1 MESDME
7 VMSTNDSGTNVEENI
22 YRMHILVF
30 DAFLLTLVLV
40 GNISVLVVII
50 NDGQKSRMNV
60 YIKNLAVADLLCGL
74 FYIVPRI
81 VVHVNNDQFYGG
93 NTICKM
99 QEYFGNVGILGSNTI
114 VVALSLDRLYLVL
127 RPLGSL
133 AVRGRSAMMPCILCW
148 VIAAIVSV
156 TGPIVFEYN
165 DVYKYCMP
173 WLDRTET
180 KIYFTTIFVVV
191 FIIPT
196 MILAVCYSVI
206 AYIIWRVSKREGGI
220 QLKENPSS
228 GHQHSTLLNSR
239 QSSHSSGSEQRDTT
253 ISKSQIKTIKM
264 TFVIVIAFFCC
275 WAPYMIVNLLFIFG
289 IIIIPDQVSIFINGL
304 LPLNSVVNPLI
315 YAAFSSRVFKRFRNK
330 LTRRLPTTRTTRR
343 TENWKM

>member
-1 MESDME
+1 MASDME
-7 VMSTNDSGTNVEENI
+7 VMSTNDNGTYVEDNPYE
-22 YRMHILVF
+22 MHTLVF
-30 DAFLLTLVLV
+30 DAFLLTLILV

-81 VVHVNNDQFYGG
+81 VVHVNNGQFYGG

-99 QEYFGNVGILGSNTI
+99 QEYFGVSL
-114 VVALSLDRLYLVL
+114 LS
-127 RPLGSL
+127 
-133 AVRGRSAMMPCILCW
+133 GRSAMMPCILCW

-165 DVYKYCMP
+165 HTYKSCMP
-173 WLDRTET
+173 WLDGTEL

-196 MILAVCYSVI
+196 TILTVCYSVI

-220 QLKENPSS
+220 QLKEFPSS

-275 WAPYMIVNLLFIFG
+275 WAPYMIVNLLIIFH
-289 IIIIPDQVSIFINGL
+289 ILIIPY
-304 LPLNSVVNPLI
+304 P
-315 YAAFSSRVFKRFRNK
+315 NK
-330 LTRRLPTTRTTRR
+330 
-343 TENWKM
+343 

>member
-1 MESDME
+1 ME
-7 VMSTNDSGTNVEENI
+7 VMSTNDNGTYVEDNPYE
-22 YRMHILVF
+22 MHTLVF
-30 DAFLLTLVLV
+30 DAFLLTLILV

-81 VVHVNNDQFYGG
+81 VVHVNNGQFYGG

-165 DVYKYCMP
+165 HEYKSCMP
-173 WLDRTET
+173 WLDGTEL

-196 MILAVCYSVI
+196 MILLICYSVI
-206 AYIIWRVSKREGGI
+206 AVIICRVSRRDTGI
-220 QLKENPSS
+220 ESTEIPSS
-228 GHQHSTLLNSR
+228 NRRQLSLLSSR
-239 QSSHSSGSEQRDTT
+239 RNSHSSGSEQREPTL
-253 ISKSQIKTIKM
+253 SKSQTKTIKM
-264 TFVIVIAFFCC
+264 TFLIVVAYFCC
-275 WAPYMIVNLLFIFG
+275 WAPYMIVTLLVIHG
-289 IIIIPDQVSIFINGL
+289 LIYISTPVNIFINGL

-315 YAAFSSRVFKRFRNK
+315 YVAFSSRLLKKFRKKIN
-330 LTRRLPTTRTTRR
+330 RRLCTTRMT
-343 TENWKM
+343 